1 MKIIIA
7 YEELLE
13 ISKLYGSS
21 SLEAAAYYSR
31 IAKYFDEI
39 FYLFAK
45 SLQLYNVE
53 MACYTRNE
61 LPNFDIR
68 IAEVTNLFIFVIFLL
83 NFC

>member
-21 SLEAAAYYSR
+21 SLEAASYYCR

-39 FYLFAK
+39 YFLFPK

-53 MACYTRNE
+53 MACYTKND

-68 IAEVTNLFIFVIFLL
+68 IAEVLFIYYLCF
-83 NFC
+83 